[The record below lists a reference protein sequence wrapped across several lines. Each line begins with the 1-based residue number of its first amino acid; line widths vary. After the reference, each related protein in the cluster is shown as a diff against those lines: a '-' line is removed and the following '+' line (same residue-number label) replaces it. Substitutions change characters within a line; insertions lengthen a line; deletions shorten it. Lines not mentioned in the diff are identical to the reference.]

1 MNDAV
6 NRPPYIP
13 AAIASVVVL
22 LLYMLTL
29 APTTAMWDASEYI
42 ASAYRMSLPHPPG
55 NPLFILVGR
64 VFTLLPIAPTVAERV
79 NLLAA
84 VTSALS
90 AGLWFLITER
100 ILRSWMAVRWQRLLG
115 AALATLIGAT
125 AFTVWNQSVV
135 YEKVYT
141 ISLLGLALISWLSF
155 RWIDAPDGWRADR
168 ILILIAYLLGLGYA
182 NHMAGF
188 LAAPA
193 VAVAVLVRRPATI
206 VRWKLILVA
215 VAALV
220 LGMTPF
226 ATQPIRSA
234 YHPPLNTGEPTGCV
248 ERLEASC
255 LFSAETVNRF
265 LPNFNREQYQK
276 PPLSERQ
283 APFTAQVGMWW
294 EYFRWQ
300 WLRDADGGDG
310 GLQRALAVIFL
321 ALGLYGGV
329 VHWRRDR
336 PTFWYFGP
344 LMFTVTLALIY
355 YMNFKLGWTQGQ
367 RLGVDDFSMRE
378 VRDRDYFYLFSF
390 SAWGVWAGVGL
401 MSIWRELAAGMAP
414 LVRAADSGARRALL
428 AGAPVLLLAFVPLA
442 ANHDDA
448 SRRGETFTRE
458 WARDLLNSVE
468 PYGVLITNGDND
480 TFPLWYAQDVEGI
493 RQDVTVAVT
502 SLLNTDW
509 YVRQILRRPLYTYDE
524 SAGPPIYRGMAPVK
538 PGPPLRMTIA
548 ESDEIP
554 PYLEVTQ
561 PQIFRKDSLVA
572 RIEPGYLT
580 RDQLLI
586 LRFIADS
593 FPHRPLYLA
602 TPVIAGPLGL
612 SPYVVAQGLAYKVM
626 PRPVRP
632 EDGYLRS
639 PIGWM
644 DVERTQTLWD
654 TVYRGND
661 AAIAR
666 GKWVDRA
673 SSNMPMAY
681 LITGAYLAEG
691 LFRAG
696 DTEKA
701 TAVMDTVMKVARATD
716 LESLF
721 GPAPESAPVER

>member
-1 MNDAV
+1 MTTASLPLTTHK
-6 NRPPYIP
+6 PPYLA
-13 AAIASVVVL
+13 AAIASVAVL
-22 LLYMLTL
+22 ALYVLTL
-29 APTTAMWDASEYI
+29 APTTAMWDTSEYI
-42 ASAYRMSLPHPPG
+42 AAAYRMSLPHPPG
-55 NPLFILVGR
+55 NPLFILIGR
-64 VFTLLPIAPTVAERV
+64 VFTLLPIAPTIAERV

-84 VTSALS
+84 ITSALA
-90 AGLWFLITER
+90 AGLWFLVTER
-100 ILRSWMAVRWQRLLG
+100 ILRTWVEDRWQRIVGAG
-115 AALATLIGAT
+115 AATLLGAT

-135 YEKVYT
+135 NEKVYT
-141 ISLLGLALISWLSF
+141 ISLLGLAFISWLTL
-155 RWIDAPDGWRADR
+155 RWIDSPDGFRADR

-193 VAVAVLVRRPATI
+193 VAVAVLVKRPGTI

-215 VAALV
+215 LAAL
-220 LGMTPF
+220 LFGMTPF

-234 YHPPLNTGEPTGCV
+234 YHPPLNTGEPTGCI

-255 LFSAETVNRF
+255 LFSSETVDRF

-276 PPLSERQ
+276 PPLTERQ
-283 APFTAQVGMWW
+283 APITAQIGMWW

-300 WLRDADGGDG
+300 WLRDADRDSGR
-310 GLQRALAVIFL
+310 LQRILAVVFL
-321 ALGLYGGV
+321 ALGLYGGLT
-329 VHWRRDR
+329 HWRRDR
-336 PTFWYFGP
+336 ETFWYFGP
-344 LMFTVTLALIY
+344 LMLTLTLVLIY
-355 YMNFKLGWTQGQ
+355 YMNFKLSWTQGE
-367 RLGVDDFSMRE
+367 RLGVDDFTLRE
-378 VRDRDYFYLFSF
+378 VRDRDYFYLWSF

-401 MSIWRELAAGMAP
+401 VTVWRELAEALQSFVGGAEA
-414 LVRAADSGARRALL
+414 RARRALL
-428 AGAPVLLLAFVPLA
+428 AASPVLLLAFIPLLG
-442 ANHDDA
+442 NHDDA

-480 TFPLWYAQDVEGI
+480 TFPLWYAQDVEGV

-502 SLLNTDW
+502 SLLQTDW
-509 YVRQILRRPLYTYDE
+509 YVRQIIRRPLYDYDE
-524 SAGPPIYRGMAPVK
+524 AAGPAIYRGMAPRK
-538 PGPPLRMTIA
+538 PGPPLSLTIA
-548 ESDEIP
+548 EADQLP
-554 PYLEVTQ
+554 PYVQLRE

-572 RIEPGYLT
+572 RIEPGFLT

-586 LRFIADS
+586 LRFIRDS
-593 FPHRPLYLA
+593 FPDRPLYFA

-612 SPYVVAQGLAYKVM
+612 TPYVVAHGLAYKIL

-639 PIGWM
+639 PVGWM
-644 DVERTQTLWD
+644 DLTRTRALWD
-654 TVYRGND
+654 TVYNAPD
-661 AAIAR
+661 AAIER

-691 LFRAG
+691 LYRGG
-696 DTEKA
+696 DSLKA
-701 TAVMDTVMKVARATD
+701 TAVMDTVMQIARATD

-721 GPAPESAPVER
+721 GPAR

>member
-1 MNDAV
+1 MTSTRLPVAAAK
-6 NRPPYIP
+6 PPYLA

-22 LLYMLTL
+22 ALYVLTL
-29 APTTAMWDASEYI
+29 APTTAMWDTSEYI
-42 ASAYRMSLPHPPG
+42 AAAYRMSLPHPPG
-55 NPLFILVGR
+55 NPLFILIGR
-64 VFTLLPIAPTVAERV
+64 VFTLLPIAPTIAERV

-84 VTSALS
+84 ITSALS
-90 AGLWFLITER
+90 AGLWFLVSER
-100 ILRSWMAVRWQRLLG
+100 ILRTWIDERWQRLLG

-135 YEKVYT
+135 NEKVYT
-141 ISLLGLALISWLSF
+141 ISLLGLAVISWLVF
-155 RWIDAPDGWRADR
+155 RWLDSPDGFRADR

-193 VAVAVLVRRPATI
+193 VAVAILVRRPATI

-215 VAALV
+215 IAALLV
-220 LGMTPF
+220 GMTPF

-234 YHPPLNTGEPTGCV
+234 YHPPLNTGEPTGCI

-255 LFSAETVNRF
+255 LFSGETVDRF
-265 LPNFNREQYQK
+265 VPNFNRDQYRK

-283 APFTAQVGMWW
+283 APITAQIGMWW

-300 WLRDADGGDG
+300 WLRDSDRDSAR
-310 GLQRALAVIFL
+310 LQRILAVIFL
-321 ALGLYGGV
+321 ALGLYGGW

-336 PTFWYFGP
+336 TTFWYFGP
-344 LMFTVTLALIY
+344 LMLTVTLLLIY
-355 YMNFKLGWTQGQ
+355 YMNFKLGWTQGE
-367 RLGVDDFSMRE
+367 RLGVNDFDFRE
-378 VRDRDYFYLFSF
+378 VRDRDYFYLWSF
-390 SAWGVWAGVGL
+390 SAWGIWSGVGL
-401 MSIWRELAAGMAP
+401 IALWRELAEGLHSVVGGAP
-414 LVRAADSGARRALL
+414 RARRALI
-428 AGAPVLLLAFVPLA
+428 AGSPVLLLALVPLA
-442 ANHDDA
+442 GNHDDA

-509 YVRQILRRPLYTYDE
+509 YVRQIIRRPLYDYDE
-524 SAGPPIYRGMAPVK
+524 GEGPAIYRGMAPRK
-538 PGPPLRMTIA
+538 PGPPLSLTIA
-548 ESDEIP
+548 EADQIP
-554 PYLEVTQ
+554 PYVEVRE
-561 PQIFRKDSLVA
+561 PQIFRKDSLIA
-572 RIEPGYLT
+572 RIEPGFLT
-580 RDQLLI
+580 RDQLMI
-586 LRFIADS
+586 LRFIRDS
-593 FPHRPLYLA
+593 FPERPLYLA

-612 SPYVVAQGLAYKVM
+612 GPYVVAQGLAYKVM
-626 PRPVRP
+626 PRAVRP

-639 PIGWM
+639 PVGWM
-644 DVERTQTLWD
+644 DVARTRALWD
-654 TVYRGND
+654 TVYRAQE
-661 AAIAR
+661 AAISR
-666 GKWVDRA
+666 GKWIDRA

-691 LFRAG
+691 LYRTG
-696 DTEKA
+696 DSTKA
-701 TAVMDTVMKVARATD
+701 TAVMDTVMAIARATD

-721 GPAPESAPVER
+721 GPAQ

>member
-1 MNDAV
+1 MNDTV

-22 LLYMLTL
+22 LLYVLTL

-84 VTSALS
+84 ITSALS
-90 AGLWFLITER
+90 AGLWFLVTER
-100 ILRSWMAVRWQRLLG
+100 ILRSWIAERWQRILG
-115 AALATLIGAT
+115 ASLATLIGAT

-135 YEKVYT
+135 NEKVYT
-141 ISLLGLALISWLSF
+141 ISLLGVALISWLTV
-155 RWIDAPDGWRADR
+155 RWIDSPDGWRADR

-193 VAVAVLVRRPATI
+193 VAVAVLVRRPTTI

-234 YHPPLNTGEPTGCV
+234 FHPPLNTGEPTGCM

-255 LFSAETVNRF
+255 LFSGETVERF
-265 LPNFNREQYQK
+265 IPNFNREQYQK

-300 WLRDADGGDG
+300 WLRDADGNNG

-344 LMFTVTLALIY
+344 LMFTLTLALIY

-367 RLGVDDFSMRE
+367 RLGVDDFDFRE

-390 SAWGVWAGVGL
+390 SAWGVWAGLGL
-401 MSIWRELAAGMAP
+401 ISIWRELAAGIAP
-414 LVRAADSGARRALL
+414 LVRATDSGARRALL
-428 AGAPVLLLAFVPLA
+428 AAAPVLALAFVPIA
-442 ANHDDA
+442 TNRDDA

-538 PGPPLRMTIA
+538 PGAPLQMTIA
-548 ESDEIP
+548 EADAIP
-554 PYLEVTQ
+554 PFVQVHQ

-593 FPHRPLYLA
+593 FPHRPLYFA
-602 TPVIAGPLGL
+602 TPAIAGPLGL

-632 EDGYLRS
+632 EDGYLPS
-639 PIGWM
+639 PVGWM
-644 DVERTQTLWD
+644 DVERTYTLWD
-654 TVYRGND
+654 TVYRAQG

-666 GKWVDRA
+666 GKWIDRA

-721 GPAPESAPVER
+721 GPAPEAAPVER

>member
-1 MNDAV
+1 AG
-6 NRPPYIP
+6 
-13 AAIASVVVL
+13 IASVVVL
-22 LLYMLTL
+22 VLYVLTL

-84 VTSALS
+84 ITSALS
-90 AGLWFLITER
+90 AGLWFLVTER
-100 ILRSWMAVRWQRLLG
+100 ILRTWIAERWQRILG
-115 AALATLIGAT
+115 ASLATLIGAT

-135 YEKVYT
+135 NEKVYT
-141 ISLLGLALISWLSF
+141 ISLLGLALISWLTF
-155 RWIDAPDGWRADR
+155 RWIDSPDGWRADR

-193 VAVAVLVRRPATI
+193 VAVAVLVRRPTTI

-234 YHPPLNTGEPTGCV
+234 FHPPLNTGEPTGCI

-255 LFSAETVNRF
+255 LFSGETVDRF
-265 LPNFNREQYQK
+265 IPNFNREQYQK

-283 APFTAQVGMWW
+283 APFTAQIGMWW

-300 WLRDADGGDG
+300 WLRDSDGNNG

-367 RLGVDDFSMRE
+367 RLGVDNFDFRE

-401 MSIWRELAAGMAP
+401 MFLWRQLAAGIAP
-414 LVRAADSGARRALL
+414 FVRATDSAARRTLL
-428 AGAPVLLLAFVPLA
+428 ATAPILLLALVPLA
-442 ANHDDA
+442 TNHDDA

-524 SAGPPIYRGMAPVK
+524 SAGPPIYRGMAPKK
-538 PGPPLRMTIA
+538 PGPPLQMTIA
-548 ESDEIP
+548 EADAIP
-554 PYLEVTQ
+554 PFVQVHQ

-602 TPVIAGPLGL
+602 TPAIAGPLGL

-639 PIGWM
+639 PVGWM
-644 DVERTQTLWD
+644 DVERTYALWD
-654 TVYRGND
+654 TVYRAQD

-691 LFRAG
+691 LFRTG
-696 DTEKA
+696 ETEEA
-701 TAVMDTVMKVARATD
+701 AAVMDTVMEVARATD

-721 GPAPESAPVER
+721 GPAPAAETGDR

>member
-1 MNDAV
+1 MTTPSLSAAAQ
-6 NRPPYIP
+6 RPPYRA
-13 AAIASVVVL
+13 AAIASIVVL
-22 LLYMLTL
+22 ALYVLTL
-29 APTTAMWDASEYI
+29 APTTAMWDTSEYI
-42 ASAYRMSLPHPPG
+42 AAAYRMSLPHPPG
-55 NPLFILVGR
+55 NPLFILIGR

-84 VTSALS
+84 ITSALA
-90 AGLWFLITER
+90 AGLWFLVTER
-100 ILRSWMAVRWQRLLG
+100 ILRTWVEERWQRMLG
-115 AALATLIGAT
+115 AAVATLLGAT

-135 YEKVYT
+135 NEKVYT
-141 ISLLGLALISWLSF
+141 ISLLGLALISWLTL
-155 RWIDAPDGWRADR
+155 RWMDSPDGFRADR
-168 ILILIAYLLGLGYA
+168 ILVLIAYLLGLGYA

-193 VAVAVLVRRPATI
+193 VAAAVLVRRPGTI

-215 VAALV
+215 LAAILF
-220 LGMTPF
+220 GMTPF

-234 YHPPLNTGEPTGCV
+234 YHPPLNTGEPTGCI

-255 LFSAETVNRF
+255 LFSGGTIDRF

-276 PPLSERQ
+276 PPLTERQ
-283 APFTAQVGMWW
+283 APISAQVGMWW

-300 WLRDADGGDG
+300 WLRDSDRDSA

-321 ALGLYGGV
+321 ALGLYGGW

-336 PTFWYFGP
+336 TTFWYFGP
-344 LMFTVTLALIY
+344 LMLTVTLVLIY
-355 YMNFKLGWTQGQ
+355 YMNFKLGWTQGE
-367 RLGVDDFSMRE
+367 RLGVDDFSRRE
-378 VRDRDYFYLFSF
+378 VRDRDYFYLWSF
-390 SAWGVWAGVGL
+390 SAWGVWAGIGL
-401 MSIWRELAAGMAP
+401 MAIWRELAESVAPMIGGAG
-414 LVRAADSGARRALL
+414 VRMRRALL
-428 AGAPVLLLAFVPLA
+428 AASPVLLLAFVPLA
-442 ANHDDA
+442 ANFGDA

-509 YVRQILRRPLYTYDE
+509 YVRQILRRPRYDYDE
-524 SAGPPIYRGMAPVK
+524 STGPEIYRGMAPRK
-538 PGPPLRMTIA
+538 PGPPLSLTIA
-548 ESDEIP
+548 EADQIP
-554 PYLEVTQ
+554 PYVQVRE

-572 RIEPGYLT
+572 RIEPGFLT
-580 RDQLLI
+580 RDQLMI
-586 LRFIADS
+586 LRFIRDS
-593 FPHRPLYLA
+593 FPERPLYFA

-626 PRPVRP
+626 PRPVKP
-632 EDGYLRS
+632 DDGYLRS
-639 PIGWM
+639 PVGWM
-644 DVERTQTLWD
+644 DVARTRVLWD
-654 TVYRGND
+654 TVYRAHD
-661 AAIAR
+661 AAISR

-691 LFRAG
+691 LYRAG
-696 DTEKA
+696 DSTKA
-701 TAVMDTVMKVARATD
+701 TAVMDTVMAIARATD

-721 GPAPESAPVER
+721 GPAQ

>member
-1 MNDAV
+1 MQK
-6 NRPPYIP
+6 PPYLA
-13 AAIASVVVL
+13 AAIVSIAIL
-22 LLYMLTL
+22 ALYVLTL

-42 ASAYRMSLPHPPG
+42 ASAYRMSLPHPPV

-64 VFTLLPIAPTVAERV
+64 VFTLLPIAPTIAERV

-84 VTSALS
+84 ITSALA
-90 AGLWFLITER
+90 AGLWFLVSER
-100 ILRSWMAVRWQRLLG
+100 IFRTWVEDRWQRLVG
-115 AALATLIGAT
+115 AAVSTLIGAT

-135 YEKVYT
+135 NEKVYT
-141 ISLLGLALISWLSF
+141 ISLVGLALISWLIL
-155 RWIDAPDGWRADR
+155 RWIDSPDGFRADR
-168 ILILIAYLLGLGYA
+168 LLILIAYLLGLGYA
-182 NHMAGF
+182 NHMAGL

-193 VAVAVLVRRPATI
+193 VAVAVLVRRPATL

-215 VAALV
+215 VAAL
-220 LGMTPF
+220 LFGMTPF

-255 LFSAETVNRF
+255 LFSGETVDRF
-265 LPNFNREQYQK
+265 VPNFNRDQYQK
-276 PPLSERQ
+276 PSVAKRQ
-283 APFTAQVGMWW
+283 APITAQIGMWW

-300 WLRDADGGDG
+300 WLRDADGDDA
-310 GLQRALAVIFL
+310 GLQRMLAVVFL
-321 ALGLYGGV
+321 ALGLYGGW

-336 PTFWYFGP
+336 TTFWYFGP
-344 LMFTVTLALIY
+344 LMLTLTLVLIY
-355 YMNFKLGWTQGQ
+355 YMNFKLSWSQGE
-367 RLGVDDFSMRE
+367 RMGIEDFSIRE

-401 MSIWRELAAGMAP
+401 VALWRQLAAGIAP
-414 LVRAADSGARRALL
+414 IVRAADAGAQRALL
-428 AGAPVLLLAFVPLA
+428 AAAPVLVLACVPLV
-442 ANHDDA
+442 ANYGDA

-480 TFPLWYAQDVEGI
+480 TFPLWYAQDVEGV

-509 YVRQILRRPLYTYDE
+509 YVRQILRRPLYVYDE
-524 SAGPPIYRGMAPVK
+524 SAGPAIYRGMAPRK
-538 PGPPLRMTIA
+538 PGPPLSLTIA
-548 ESDEIP
+548 GADQIPEFVEIREP
-554 PYLEVTQ
+554 H
-561 PQIFRKDSLVA
+561 IFRKDSLVA

-586 LRFIADS
+586 LRFISDS
-593 FPHRPLYLA
+593 FPDRPLYLA

-612 SPYVVAQGLAYKVM
+612 SPYVVAQGLAYKVL
-626 PRPVRP
+626 PRAVKP

-639 PIGWM
+639 PMGWR
-644 DVERTQTLWD
+644 DVRRTRALWD
-654 TVYRGND
+654 TVYRGQD

-673 SSNMPMAY
+673 SANMPMAY
-681 LITGAYLAEG
+681 LLTGAYLAEG
-691 LFRAG
+691 LYRAG
-696 DTEKA
+696 DSTSA
-701 TAVMDTVMKVARATD
+701 TSVMDTVMAVARATD

-721 GPAPESAPVER
+721 GPAQ

>member
-1 MNDAV
+1 MTSPSLSAAEA
-6 NRPPYIP
+6 RPPYLA

-22 LLYMLTL
+22 ALYVLTL
-29 APTTAMWDASEYI
+29 APTTAMWDTSEYI

-55 NPLFILVGR
+55 NPLFILIGR
-64 VFTLLPIAPTVAERV
+64 VFTLLPIAPTIAERV

-84 VTSALS
+84 ITSALA
-90 AGLWFLITER
+90 AGLWFLVAER
-100 ILRSWMAVRWQRLLG
+100 MLRTWIVERWQRLLG
-115 AALATLIGAT
+115 AAVATLIGAT

-135 YEKVYT
+135 NEKVYT
-141 ISLLGLALISWLSF
+141 ISLLGLALISWLTL
-155 RWIDAPDGWRADR
+155 RWLESPDGFRADR

-193 VAVAVLVRRPATI
+193 VAVAVLLRRPGTL

-215 VAALV
+215 LAAVL

-234 YHPPLNTGEPTGCV
+234 YHPPLNTGEPTGCI

-255 LFSAETVNRF
+255 LFSGETVDRF

-276 PPLSERQ
+276 PSLAERQ
-283 APFTAQVGMWW
+283 APITAQIGMWW

-300 WLRDADGGDG
+300 WLRDADRDNAR
-310 GLQRALAVIFL
+310 LQRVLAVIFL
-321 ALGLYGGV
+321 ALGLYGGW

-336 PTFWYFGP
+336 TTFWYFGP
-344 LMFTVTLALIY
+344 LMLTLTLVLIY
-355 YMNFKLGWTQGQ
+355 YMNFKLGWTQGE
-367 RLGVDDFSMRE
+367 RLGVDDFSRRE
-378 VRDRDYFYLFSF
+378 VRDRDYFYLWSF
-390 SAWGVWAGVGL
+390 SAWGVWAGIGL
-401 MSIWRELAAGMAP
+401 MALWRELAQGVESFVGGGTAR
-414 LVRAADSGARRALL
+414 VRRALI
-428 AGAPVLLLAFVPLA
+428 ATSPVLLLALVPLLG
-442 ANHDDA
+442 NRDDA

-509 YVRQILRRPLYTYDE
+509 YIRQIIRRPLYEYDE
-524 SAGPPIYRGMAPVK
+524 SKGPAIYRGMAPRK
-538 PGPPLRMTIA
+538 PGPPLSLTIA
-548 ESDEIP
+548 EADQIP
-554 PYLEVTQ
+554 PYVQVSE

-586 LRFIADS
+586 LRFIRDS
-593 FPHRPLYLA
+593 FPERPLYLA

-626 PRPVRP
+626 PRAIRP

-639 PIGWM
+639 PVGWM
-644 DVERTQTLWD
+644 DVARTRALWD
-654 TVYRGND
+654 TVFRAQE
-661 AAIAR
+661 AAISR

-691 LFRAG
+691 LYRSG
-696 DTEKA
+696 DSAKA
-701 TAVMDTVMKVARATD
+701 TAVMDTVMAIARATD

-721 GPAPESAPVER
+721 GPAR

>member
-1 MNDAV
+1 VTSPSLSAAAE
-6 NRPPYIP
+6 RPPYP
-13 AAIASVVVL
+13 AAAIASIVVL
-22 LLYMLTL
+22 ALYVLTL
-29 APTTAMWDASEYI
+29 APTTAMWDTSEYI
-42 ASAYRMSLPHPPG
+42 AAAYRMSLPHPPG
-55 NPLFILVGR
+55 NPLFILIGR

-84 VTSALS
+84 ITSALA
-90 AGLWFLITER
+90 AGLWFLVTER
-100 ILRSWMAVRWQRLLG
+100 ILRTWVEERWQRLLG
-115 AALATLIGAT
+115 AAVATLIGAT

-135 YEKVYT
+135 NEKVYT
-141 ISLLGLALISWLSF
+141 ISLLGVALISWLTL
-155 RWIDAPDGWRADR
+155 RWIDSPDGFRADR
-168 ILILIAYLLGLGYA
+168 ILVLIAYLLGLGYA

-193 VAVAVLVRRPATI
+193 VAAAVLVRRPGTI

-215 VAALV
+215 LAAILF
-220 LGMTPF
+220 GMTPF

-234 YHPPLNTGEPTGCV
+234 YHPPLNTGEPTGCI

-255 LFSAETVNRF
+255 LFSGGTIDRF

-276 PPLSERQ
+276 PPLTERQ
-283 APFTAQVGMWW
+283 APITAQVGMWW

-300 WLRDADGGDG
+300 WLRDSDRDSA

-321 ALGLYGGV
+321 ALGLYGGW

-336 PTFWYFGP
+336 MTFWYFGP
-344 LMFTVTLALIY
+344 LMLTVTLLLIY
-355 YMNFKLGWTQGQ
+355 YMNFKLGWTQGE
-367 RLGVDDFSMRE
+367 RLAVDDFSRRE
-378 VRDRDYFYLFSF
+378 VRDRDYFYLWSF
-390 SAWGVWAGVGL
+390 SAWGVWAGIGL
-401 MSIWRELAAGMAP
+401 MAIWRELAESVAPMVGGAG
-414 LVRAADSGARRALL
+414 VRMRRALL
-428 AGAPVLLLAFVPLA
+428 AASPVLLLAFVPLA
-442 ANHDDA
+442 ANSNDA

-509 YVRQILRRPLYTYDE
+509 YVRQILRRPLYEYDE
-524 SAGPPIYRGMAPVK
+524 STGPEIYRGMAPRK
-538 PGPPLRMTIA
+538 PGPPLSLTIA
-548 ESDEIP
+548 EADQIP
-554 PYLEVTQ
+554 PYVQVRE
-561 PQIFRKDSLVA
+561 PQLFRKDSLVA
-572 RIEPGYLT
+572 RIEPGFLT
-580 RDQLLI
+580 RDQLMI
-586 LRFIADS
+586 LRFIRDS
-593 FPHRPLYLA
+593 FPERPLYFA

-626 PRPVRP
+626 PRPVKP
-632 EDGYLRS
+632 DDGYLRS
-639 PIGWM
+639 PVGWM
-644 DVERTQTLWD
+644 DVARTRVLWD
-654 TVYRGND
+654 TVYRAHD
-661 AAIAR
+661 AAISR

-691 LFRAG
+691 LYRAG
-696 DTEKA
+696 DSTKA
-701 TAVMDTVMKVARATD
+701 TAVMDTVMAIARATD

-721 GPAPESAPVER
+721 GPAQ